1 MLAGKPNSSEGGG
14 SRTLPKVPER
24 GRRGVSGGGGS
35 NGEVRGVRG
44 RGGVRGGGGV
54 RVKPNTS
61 EGTRLVAPFSLSPVS
76 RTLPEIPEDCSSS
89 LLDLTT
95 SLKTFAGVQS
105 FYPQC
110 NTDRGSNSIFNNVK

>member
-95 SLKTFAGVQS
+95 QGLLKFLFKIKTFS
-105 FYPQC
+105 FFFLIKKKHVGYL
-110 NTDRGSNSIFNNVK
+110 